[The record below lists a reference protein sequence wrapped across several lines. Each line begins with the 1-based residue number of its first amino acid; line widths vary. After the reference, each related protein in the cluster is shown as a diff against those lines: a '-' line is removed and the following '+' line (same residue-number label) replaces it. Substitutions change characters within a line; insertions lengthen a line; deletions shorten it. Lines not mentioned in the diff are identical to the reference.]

1 MCKHGGLQFMPVRLP
16 AMLADMPSPAPADS
30 VLQRA
35 AVPRSSWRVYALAM
49 AALLACLAILALYV
63 TSVTDRELRER
74 QREFVVNA
82 EAVAAQ
88 VRQRLFHIE
97 LITRGGVALFS
108 SVEQPSRAQWTA
120 YADGLQIESQF
131 PSMIGLGYAAY
142 ADSGPALRRLD
153 ASMTR
158 AGELPLW
165 RVVPA
170 GERAAY
176 GPIVFLDPATPANRI
191 ALGYDMYSEPLRR
204 QAMQAARDTGLP
216 TLSGVVDLVQ
226 DAGAAHRAGMLLYSP
241 VYSDA
246 QVPPDTAAR
255 RARLRGWVYV
265 PFHADVFVQ
274 RVQRSFPKPMILRV
288 VDVGPASEQTIY
300 ADPAFRTVLAD
311 GDPDAPAFTHSIPV
325 QAYGREW
332 RVDFQSP
339 SRAVLSSAIPGLGTT
354 ILVGSLASLL
364 LFLVILSLAR
374 TRAQA
379 EAIASRMTESFR
391 RSEQRFRNSMHYSAI
406 GKVLLDKQGRV
417 VESNPALSRITGMD
431 DGQLLGLP
439 FARLLV
445 DDDPAG
451 LLATGQHRALG
462 VGVHRLTCDLRHADG
477 TSRTVQLT
485 FAPMPGDPASEVTSL
500 VQVEDV
506 SERVRAEARIHA
518 LNRSLETR
526 VQLRTRELLLANKEL
541 ESFSYTISHDL
552 RAPLRAIDGFSQIL
566 DSRHAGQ
573 LDATGRGYLARIR
586 AAAARMS
593 ELIDALLTISRLGR
607 GDLHREWVDMSAVA
621 GEIVAELHEQDPQRQ
636 VLVSITPGMQV
647 YADRALLRNLLQNLL
662 DNAWKF
668 TRDADPARISL
679 QPLVNAEVPSFALT
693 DNGTGF
699 DPAYANKLFRPFQ
712 RLHDQAQFEGHGIG
726 LASVRRIVE
735 RHGGSIRAESAPGQG
750 ARFVFSLP
758 DPPPTGEESAQ
769 ASLL

>member
-165 RVVPA
+165 RV
-170 GERAAY
+170 E
-176 GPIVFLDPATPANRI
+176 
-191 ALGYDMYSEPLRR
+191 
-204 QAMQAARDTGLP
+204 
-216 TLSGVVDLVQ
+216 
-226 DAGAAHRAGMLLYSP
+226 
-241 VYSDA
+241 
-246 QVPPDTAAR
+246 
-255 RARLRGWVYV
+255 
-265 PFHADVFVQ
+265 
-274 RVQRSFPKPMILRV
+274 
-288 VDVGPASEQTIY
+288 
-300 ADPAFRTVLAD
+300 
-311 GDPDAPAFTHSIPV
+311 
-325 QAYGREW
+325 
-332 RVDFQSP
+332 FQSP

-406 GKVLLDKQGRV
+406 GKALLDKEGRV
-417 VESNPALSRITGMD
+417 VDSNPALSRITGMD
-431 DGQLLGLP
+431 DGQLHGLP

-451 LLATGQHRALG
+451 LLATGQRQALG
-462 VGVHRLTCDLRHADG
+462 VGVHRMTCDLRHADG
-477 TSRTVQLT
+477 SLRTVQLT

>member
-1 MCKHGGLQFMPVRLP
+1 
-16 AMLADMPSPAPADS
+16 
-30 VLQRA
+30 
-35 AVPRSSWRVYALAM
+35 
-49 AALLACLAILALYV
+49 
-63 TSVTDRELRER
+63 
-74 QREFVVNA
+74 
-82 EAVAAQ
+82 
-88 VRQRLFHIE
+88 
-97 LITRGGVALFS
+97 
-108 SVEQPSRAQWTA
+108 
-120 YADGLQIESQF
+120 
-131 PSMIGLGYAAY
+131 
-142 ADSGPALRRLD
+142 
-153 ASMTR
+153 
-158 AGELPLW
+158 
-165 RVVPA
+165 
-170 GERAAY
+170 
-176 GPIVFLDPATPANRI
+176 
-191 ALGYDMYSEPLRR
+191 
-204 QAMQAARDTGLP
+204 
-216 TLSGVVDLVQ
+216 
-226 DAGAAHRAGMLLYSP
+226 
-241 VYSDA
+241 
-246 QVPPDTAAR
+246 
-255 RARLRGWVYV
+255 
-265 PFHADVFVQ
+265 
-274 RVQRSFPKPMILRV
+274 
-288 VDVGPASEQTIY
+288 
-300 ADPAFRTVLAD
+300 
-311 GDPDAPAFTHSIPV
+311 
-325 QAYGREW
+325 
-332 RVDFQSP
+332 
-339 SRAVLSSAIPGLGTT
+339 
-354 ILVGSLASLL
+354 
-364 LFLVILSLAR
+364 
-374 TRAQA
+374 
-379 EAIASRMTESFR
+379 
-391 RSEQRFRNSMHYSAI
+391 
-406 GKVLLDKQGRV
+406 
-417 VESNPALSRITGMD
+417 MD
-431 DGQLLGLP
+431 DGQLHRLP

-451 LLATGQHRALG
+451 LLATGQRQALG
-462 VGVHRLTCDLRHADG
+462 EGVHRMTCDLRHADG
-477 TSRTVQLT
+477 SLRTVQLT